1 MRTILANALRGIRNT
16 LSPEGARDA
25 LKSLLSRD
33 TGYWPQ
39 TVAEFSAQPVLV
51 FAPHMDDEVLGCGGT
66 LRKHVLCGAHVT
78 VVYMT
83 DGRKGGDPE
92 IYRRGLTKAALAKLE
107 SALVVQRKKEALRA
121 AEKIGIQKQIFLDYP
136 DGRLRVSQQ
145 TVRQLQTILHEEQ
158 PTFIYLPSILDIHPD
173 HRATNRCFYT
183 ATKND
188 AMGKGFAP
196 IYREYEVWTP
206 LLSNRIVDISD
217 VVDVKQQAIEQF
229 DSQIAQTNYLRTQLA
244 LNAYRSLYFS
254 QGHGYAEAFFESS
267 AEHHLSLWGHLV
279 GTRMAE

>member
-1 MRTILANALRGIRNT
+1 MKTILANALRRIRNI
-16 LSPEGARDA
+16 LSPEGTREA
-25 LKSLLSRD
+25 LKALLSRD
-33 TGYWPQ
+33 TGYWPK

-92 IYRRGLTKAALAKLE
+92 IYRRGLTKEALATLE
-107 SALVVQRKKEALRA
+107 SALIVQRKEEARRA
-121 AEKIGIQKQIFLDYP
+121 AEIIGIQQQIFLDYP
-136 DGRLRVSQQ
+136 DGGLRVSQQ
-145 TVRQLQTILHEEQ
+145 MVQQLRTILHEEQ
-158 PTFIYLPSILDIHPD
+158 PSFIYLPSILDIHPD
-173 HRATNRCFYT
+173 HRATNRGVYA
-183 ATKND
+183 ATKNH
-188 AMGKGFAP
+188 AFGKDFAP

-206 LLSNRIVDISD
+206 VLSNRIVDISD

-229 DSQIAQTNYLRTQLA
+229 DSQLAQTNYLRTQLA
-244 LNAYRSLYFS
+244 LNAYRSLYF

-267 AEHHLSLWGHLV
+267 AEQHRSLEGHLV
-279 GTRMAE
+279 ETRMAE